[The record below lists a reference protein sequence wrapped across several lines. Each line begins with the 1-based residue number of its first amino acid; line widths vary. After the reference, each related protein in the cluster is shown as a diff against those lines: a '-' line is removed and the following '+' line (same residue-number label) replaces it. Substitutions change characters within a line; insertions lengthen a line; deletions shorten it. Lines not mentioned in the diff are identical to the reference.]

1 MLKCRPVGCPS
12 IKPCASI
19 VASFGF
25 DRDPAL
31 EAPFRRPAVRPLA
44 PWVLVENVLEYLLE
58 IFVGLKL
65 VLDLGED
72 FLR

>member
-1 MLKCRPVGCPS
+1 MGCPS
-12 IKPCASI
+12 IVRLDRGLLGLAPAL
-19 VASFGF
+19 

-31 EAPFRRPAVRPLA
+31 EAPFRRPAVGPLTA
-44 PWVLVENVLEYLLE
+44 WVLVENVLEYFLE
-58 IFVGLKL
+58 IFVSLKL